1 MKIRRISTFLIPLLS
16 LFVYSFKSDKDKFD
30 VVVYRQREVNTCLE
44 SQGSMSSNYL
54 ESIPTLSPF
63 VLTERFVNCS
73 LSYKTLNRNGY
84 LVDMNLV
91 PIDSY
96 KADKVWNKIDLHLR
110 KENRKLKRSNNWNY
124 IDVGKIKRLHL
135 VLVIK
140 DGSIISRHIVFM
152 SINQLRKE
160 IK

>member
-1 MKIRRISTFLIPLLS
+1 
-16 LFVYSFKSDKDKFD
+16 
-30 VVVYRQREVNTCLE
+30 
-44 SQGSMSSNYL
+44 
-54 ESIPTLSPF
+54 
-63 VLTERFVNCS
+63 
-73 LSYKTLNRNGY
+73 
-84 LVDMNLV
+84 MNLV

-110 KENRKLKRSNNWNY
+110 KENRKLKSSNNWNY